1 MIRAVAFDLDGTLI
15 QTERLKAKSY
25 AQAAV
30 QLKSASLS
38 EQVVTDAF
46 KDFVGGSR
54 EEVSKGLLARFDL
67 EEAARKRMDEFSA
80 SAPWQVLAR
89 LRMRIYQEIISNEKT
104 LQDAAWPHNMA
115 LLHQIQAANCTLG
128 LATMSHCE
136 QVERALHALKLEG
149 VISFI
154 ATREDVENPKPD
166 PEIYLLVAKELGVS
180 PHELLVIE
188 DSVSGVRAGLAA
200 GALVLAVATPMTKTQ
215 LHQSELLDE
224 EFIVDGPES
233 LQEKMANLFRKF
245 NE

>member
-15 QTERLKAKSY
+15 QTERLKAQSY

-30 QLKSASLS
+30 QLKPASFS
-38 EQVVTDAF
+38 EQVVVDAF

-54 EEVSKGLLARFDL
+54 EEVTKGLLARFDL

-89 LRMRIYQEIISNEKT
+89 LRLQIYQEMISNEKT
-104 LQDAAWPHNMA
+104 LRDAAWSHNMT
-115 LLHQIQAANCTLG
+115 LLHQIKAANCTLG
-128 LATMSHCE
+128 LATMSHCD
-136 QVERALHALKLEG
+136 QVERALGALQLEG
-149 VISFI
+149 VFNFI

-166 PEIYLLVAKELGVS
+166 PEIYLLVAKELGVF

-188 DSVSGVRAGLAA
+188 DSVAGVSAGLAA
-200 GALVLAVATPMTKTQ
+200 GAIVLAVATPMTQRQ
-215 LHQSELLDE
+215 LHQSGLLDQ